1 MILIRTCKI
10 RILRS
15 IFVDFAHFVC
25 YSLGEL
31 NTLAN
36 ICLESWPK
44 CLYRSAVQA
53 ATIGKLRCSGK
64 AILAGRLISLSLLF
78 LIQFERIKERL
89 SAMNVREFEENRS

>member
-10 RILRS
+10 RIFRS

-44 CLYRSAVQA
+44 CL
-53 ATIGKLRCSGK
+53 CDGK

-89 SAMNVREFEENRS
+89 SAINVREFEENRS